1 MKTKTKLLSLV
12 VLVLLVIAGVIFRS
26 LFTTFAPTELNAKTV
41 AATSVRFVNST
52 ISAEGS
58 VTAQNQATLH
68 FQIAGKLISLPFK
81 EGDTVKTGQTVASLD
96 SYTIQKQLE
105 GALNTYRS
113 VRDSFDQTKDNS
125 QDGVQKAQL
134 TNPYDYYS
142 KAGMGIDTRE
152 NAIND
157 AIKRIVDQNQ
167 ANLDNSVINVQLANN
182 AFQLSTITSPLNGI
196 LLHEDVTVPGL
207 NVSPSTSFVVAD
219 PGTAVFR
226 ANVPMNMINYV
237 TLGAMAQIAVDGI
250 PNKIT
255 GTVVNIYPSKV
266 VLQNGQSVY
275 QVDIQSEELLKQ
287 AKLDQTGT
295 VMIKTNS
302 ENVALVPVWTVL
314 GGVHIWTIDKNNR
327 PELKTVTTGKI
338 HGQDIEITSGL
349 SSQDKIIINPKY
361 IQSLEYKVL

>member
-1 MKTKTKLLSLV
+1 MKNKTTVLSVLTV
-12 VLVLLVIAGVIFRS
+12 VLLIVAVLIYRS
-26 LFTTFAPTELNAKTV
+26 LSAKFSPAVLNSKTV
-41 AATSVRFVNST
+41 TSTSVKFINST

-58 VTAQNQATLH
+58 VTAQNQAILH

-81 EGDTVKTGQTVASLD
+81 EGDRVKSGQTVAALD

-105 GALNTYRS
+105 GALNTYRT
-113 VRDSFDQTKDNS
+113 VRNTFDQTKDNV
-125 QDGVQKAQL
+125 QDNVQKAQL

-142 KAGMGIDTRE
+142 KAGMGMDSRE

-157 AIKRIVDQNQ
+157 TIKRIVDQNQ

-196 LLHEDVTVPGL
+196 LLHEDVTVSGL

-219 PGTAVFR
+219 PETAVFR
-226 ANVPMNMINYV
+226 ANVPLSMINYV
-237 TLGAMAQIAVDGI
+237 NLGATAQIAVDGI
-250 PNKIT
+250 PDKIT

-275 QVDIQSEELLKQ
+275 QVDIQSDVLVKQ

-302 ENVALVPVWTVL
+302 EHVALVPVWTVL
-314 GGVHIWTIDKNNR
+314 GGKHIWTIDNNNK
-327 PELKTVTTGKI
+327 PLLKTVTAGKI
-338 HGQDIEITSGL
+338 HGQDIEITDGL
-349 SSQDKIIINPKY
+349 SANDKIIINPQY
-361 IQSLEYKVL
+361 IQSLEYKAL